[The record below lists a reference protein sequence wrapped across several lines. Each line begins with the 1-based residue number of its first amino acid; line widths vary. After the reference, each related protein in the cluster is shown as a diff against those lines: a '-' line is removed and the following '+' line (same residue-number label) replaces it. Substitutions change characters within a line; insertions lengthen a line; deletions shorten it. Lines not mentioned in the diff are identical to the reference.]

1 MELLGSVNAVGPRQ
15 TGGVHGVH
23 GVGGV
28 GSAGAAGPMTVHPVV
43 HPVRPVGR
51 AQHHQPTAAD
61 QHIGPREMTRQVENG
76 HAIWRIGCGDMINRD
91 RCLTVFVDQGE
102 VVVISPP
109 GESARLSASQ
119 VGQLRAALNEAAKF
133 AER

>member
-1 MELLGSVNAVGPRQ
+1 MELVGSVNAVGARQ
-15 TGGVHGVH
+15 AGGVHGS
-23 GVGGV
+23 GVV
-28 GSAGAAGPMTVHPVV
+28 GAAGPIAVHPVV
-43 HPVRPVGR
+43 HPVRPIR
-51 AQHHQPTAAD
+51 SQHNQHTAAE
-61 QHIGPREMTRQVENG
+61 QHIGQREMVRQVENG
-76 HAIWRIGCGDMINRD
+76 HAIWRIGCGDMISRD

-102 VVVISPP
+102 IVVVSPP